1 MMEAVIAV
9 DIPDYW
15 AKAVSGRFRV
25 QAKLLGTRPQG
36 KDAVRDLVEMVTP
49 DENMAA
55 VVEAIRAVK
64 SVAEVDL
71 SILDQT
77 KAVGSVTSKK
87 LPAALVLAS
96 ADAFLVGGRNLE
108 DGKVQWTLF
117 ISKNEV
123 IKKLVEDLKAAGAGV
138 ELQKLSRLEERD
150 ALTAR
155 QEEILMTAFE
165 RGFFDYPKRI
175 GLRELAK
182 MFDISA
188 STLSEIL
195 RKGQKKI
202 IETYL
207 SETRVRTE
215 KK

>member
-1 MMEAVIAV
+1 MMEAVLAV
-9 DIPDYW
+9 DIPEYW
-15 AKAVSGRFRV
+15 TKAVGGRFRL

-36 KDAVRDLVEMVTP
+36 KDMVRDLVEMVTP
-49 DENMAA
+49 DENMNA
-55 VVEAIRAVK
+55 VVEVIKACK

-77 KAVGSVTSKK
+77 KAVGSITSKK
-87 LPAALVLAS
+87 LAPALVLA
-96 ADAFLVGGRNLE
+96 ATDGFLVGGRNLD

-207 SETRVRTE
+207 SETRVRPE
-215 KK
+215 KR

>member
-1 MMEAVIAV
+1 MMEAVLAV
-9 DIPDYW
+9 EIPDYW
-15 AKAVSGRFRV
+15 TRALSGRFRV

-36 KDAVRDLVEMVTP
+36 KESVRDLVEMVTP
-49 DENMAA
+49 DENMKA
-55 VVEAIRAVK
+55 VVDTIKGVA
-64 SVAEVDL
+64 SVEDVDL
-71 SILDQT
+71 TVLDQT
-77 KAVGSVTSKK
+77 KAVGSVTSKE
-87 LPAALVLAS
+87 LPAARVLAC
-96 ADAFLVGGRNLE
+96 ADAFLVGGRNLD
-108 DGKVQWTLF
+108 DGRVQWTLF
-117 ISKNEV
+117 VSKNEV
-123 IKKLVEDLKAAGAGV
+123 VKELVEALGAAGAKV

-165 RGFFDYPKRI
+165 RGFFDYPKQI

-207 SETRVRTE
+207 SETKVRLD

>member
-15 AKAVSGRFRV
+15 AKAVCGRFRV

-36 KDAVRDLVEMVTP
+36 KDSVRDLVEMVTP

-71 SILDQT
+71 SVLDQT

-87 LPAALVLAS
+87 LPAALVLAA

-108 DGKVQWTLF
+108 DGKIQWTLF